1 MKTRRSITT
10 TIILAALVSAFGLA
24 TLTHAGAAG
33 GVKNVTTQLSVPLEE
48 SVYNP
53 ATGETVNFVGDVSFI
68 VHTKTL
74 ADGSVIVS
82 IGDQGFI
89 PGTGDKTGN
98 TYRGKIHDNTRFAF
112 NAAGFPLTVTLTCD
126 MRVLN
131 AGSCNDLEVPM
142 AVQLTIQKDGS
153 VSAKY
158 VEDGGGDITP

>member
-1 MKTRRSITT
+1 MRTRRSITL

-24 TLTHAGAAG
+24 ALTHAGG
-33 GVKNVTTQLSVPLEE
+33 GVKNVTTQLSVPLNE

-53 ATGETVNFVGDVSFI
+53 VTGETVNFVGDVNFI

-82 IGDQGFI
+82 IQDDGFI

-98 TYRGKIHDNTRFAF
+98 TYKLMSHDRHTFSF
-112 NAAGFPLTVTLTCD
+112 NATGFPFTVSLTCD
-126 MRVLN
+126 MRLLN
-131 AGSCNDLEVPM
+131 AGSCNDIEVPM
-142 AVQLTIQKDGS
+142 TVQFTIQKDGS